1 MRPFFQRQAL
11 WAYPVF
17 AGVGAS
23 FGYWMQGVEDNQMR
37 ILGETR
43 DRLLE
48 KRRRRAERE
57 GALNLGTEA
66 QKNEEGLFAT
76 PATAALDKQKA

>member
-1 MRPFFQRQAL
+1 
-11 WAYPVF
+11 
-17 AGVGAS
+17 
-23 FGYWMQGVEDNQMR
+23 MR

-57 GALNLGTEA
+57 LNAPTDA
-66 QKNEEGLFAT
+66 QKHEESIFASPPSAHT
-76 PATAALDKQKA
+76 SA